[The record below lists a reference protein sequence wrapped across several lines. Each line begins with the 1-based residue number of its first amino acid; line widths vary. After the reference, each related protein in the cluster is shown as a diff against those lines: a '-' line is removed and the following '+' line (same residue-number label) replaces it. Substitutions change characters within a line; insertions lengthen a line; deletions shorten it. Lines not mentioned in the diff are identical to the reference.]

1 MLAFR
6 QLPIELRAPVRRFL
20 RVIER
25 TKIVNRMERGER
37 QLREHGQQVGRPPGQ
52 GGRSVGTHVEVG
64 RLGDA
69 QDDAPGLAPS
79 PTSAFVRCFFRLAS
93 VMGSSKRPSQNN
105 PDGDSS
111 GNSAH
116 TGAPTAWPAH
126 AAMPY
131 DLLRSGGQSTG
142 SMQNWGVTVD
152 GVMGGLSSGT
162 ASILDSSK
170 VSFQGNVNTNGG
182 GFVYMTRSSSGID
195 ISQYAGISLTLG
207 SLDAAVV
214 GNAP

>member
-1 MLAFR
+1 
-6 QLPIELRAPVRRFL
+6 
-20 RVIER
+20 
-25 TKIVNRMERGER
+25 
-37 QLREHGQQVGRPPGQ
+37 
-52 GGRSVGTHVEVG
+52 
-64 RLGDA
+64 
-69 QDDAPGLAPS
+69 
-79 PTSAFVRCFFRLAS
+79 
-93 VMGSSKRPSQNN
+93 
-105 PDGDSS
+105 
-111 GNSAH
+111 
-116 TGAPTAWPAH
+116 
-126 AAMPY
+126 MPY